1 MSEES
6 IDVDRG
12 FKKERE
18 EYEDMKGENDEE
30 EIKKEII
37 KWKYKT
43 ALGLKDYYRAKRY
56 IRELKKSEKENARR
70 N

>member
-18 EYEDMKGENDEE
+18 EYEDMKGE
-30 EIKKEII
+30 
-37 KWKYKT
+37 
-43 ALGLKDYYRAKRY
+43 
-56 IRELKKSEKENARR
+56 KENGSQ
-70 N
+70 

>member
-18 EYEDMKGENDEE
+18 EYEDMKGE
-30 EIKKEII
+30 KE
-37 KWKYKT
+37 K
-43 ALGLKDYYRAKRY
+43 
-56 IRELKKSEKENARR
+56 
-70 N
+70 